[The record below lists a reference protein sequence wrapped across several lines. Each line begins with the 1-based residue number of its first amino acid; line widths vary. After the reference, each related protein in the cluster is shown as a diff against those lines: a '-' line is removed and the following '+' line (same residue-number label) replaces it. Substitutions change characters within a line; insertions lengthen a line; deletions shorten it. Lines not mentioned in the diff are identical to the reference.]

1 MLHVGHRSLQPIAKQ
16 VMAKSKKA
24 ATQLKVPAEPITEFE
39 VTEGGTLRMADFV
52 EAETRA
58 EFY

>member
-1 MLHVGHRSLQPIAKQ
+1 MSL
-16 VMAKSKKA
+16 SKKA
-24 ATQLKVPAEPITEFE
+24 AQPIKAPAEPITEFE
-39 VTEGGTLRMADFV
+39 VTEGGTLRMADYA